1 MITTLLVALVAA
13 TGISLLVVRPE
24 SRAFAAVGGLVSRR
38 WPGAVRRYA
47 NVRAGAEVA
56 VPPSQ
61 VAWRRCS
68 PESFEDLFDVAVGGA
83 TTVESLDL
91 GRGSS
96 APVLLQLL
104 LVEVDDGRPRAFRC
118 RVVCAPAGGPPRSF
132 LLDLPGPAWA
142 RAKPVHGG
150 RARTAL
156 TEVARSMPM
165 DGFTMT
171 GERRIGRWAPPA
183 AGESRGPRR
192 SR

>member
-1 MITTLLVALVAA
+1 MITTVLVASVAA
-13 TGISLLVVRPE
+13 TGISLLLVRPE
-24 SRAFAAVGGLVSRR
+24 SRAFAAVGGLAGRR

-56 VPPSQ
+56 VRPSQ

-68 PESFEDLFDVAVGGA
+68 PEAFGNVFEVAVGGA

-96 APVLLQLL
+96 APVLLQLV
-104 LVEVDDGRPRAFRC
+104 LVEVESGRPRAFRC
-118 RVVCAPAGGPPRSF
+118 RVVCVPANGQPRSF

-142 RAKPVHGG
+142 STQPVRGG
-150 RARTAL
+150 RARTEL

-165 DGFTMT
+165 DGFTPS

-183 AGESRGPRR
+183 AGGSRGLRPRP
-192 SR
+192 